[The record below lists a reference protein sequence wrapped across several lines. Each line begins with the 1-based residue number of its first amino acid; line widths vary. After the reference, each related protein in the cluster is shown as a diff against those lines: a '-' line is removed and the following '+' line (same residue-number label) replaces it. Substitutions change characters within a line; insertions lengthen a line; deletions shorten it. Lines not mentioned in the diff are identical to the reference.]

1 MNAPIVNLAAAG
13 RAKPHSG
20 ETIVFDSR
28 SQEPPALSVIVP
40 VYNAERHIRATLHSI
55 VAAGTGQIEIV
66 AVNDGSSDE
75 SESLICSWA
84 TTNSAQVLLL
94 RQPNSGS
101 SAARNTGLRHVRGT
115 YVAFLDSDDMFDG
128 AVYRQ
133 MINVGETYGCDVIT
147 ARAVCFSAKQSNLLT
162 AYPFFDDD
170 HWQRI
175 TRGRHVTITTL
186 VREPHLL
193 RLEPN
198 VNRKMV
204 RREFLDRIR
213 FKFPV
218 GLVFEDLPSHVRLF
232 GRAKSIAL
240 VSETGLF
247 YRAGGAGQLTSIKGL
262 CRFDMIKSAEL
273 VLQEAQDCHLC
284 TMAGGALIGQVARML
299 YWCGQNVPAQ
309 EISRYFSEAAAV
321 MRAYP
326 IGWRR
331 AFLDSVPSDL
341 RERIIVSAFNGN
353 ATNVLTMMAQKR
365 PQPLAVL
372 RFALSREGGVLGPLI
387 RARLREKVLGLLS
400 RLRRV

>member
-162 AYPFFDDD
+162 AYPFFNDD
-170 HWQRI
+170 HWR
-175 TRGRHVTITTL
+175 
-186 VREPHLL
+186 
-193 RLEPN
+193 
-198 VNRKMV
+198 
-204 RREFLDRIR
+204 
-213 FKFPV
+213 
-218 GLVFEDLPSHVRLF
+218 
-232 GRAKSIAL
+232 
-240 VSETGLF
+240 
-247 YRAGGAGQLTSIKGL
+247 
-262 CRFDMIKSAEL
+262 
-273 VLQEAQDCHLC
+273 
-284 TMAGGALIGQVARML
+284 
-299 YWCGQNVPAQ
+299 
-309 EISRYFSEAAAV
+309 
-321 MRAYP
+321 
-326 IGWRR
+326 
-331 AFLDSVPSDL
+331 
-341 RERIIVSAFNGN
+341 
-353 ATNVLTMMAQKR
+353 
-365 PQPLAVL
+365 
-372 RFALSREGGVLGPLI
+372 
-387 RARLREKVLGLLS
+387 
-400 RLRRV
+400 